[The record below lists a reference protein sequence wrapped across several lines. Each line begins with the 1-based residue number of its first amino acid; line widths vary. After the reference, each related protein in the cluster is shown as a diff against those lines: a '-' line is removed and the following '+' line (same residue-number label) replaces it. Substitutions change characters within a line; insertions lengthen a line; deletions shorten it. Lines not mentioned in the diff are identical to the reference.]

1 MLRALLDTH
10 SFLWFVTADT
20 KLSATAKD
28 LISQGEN
35 EILLSVASVWEIAIK
50 VNTGRLPIPEPLQT
64 FIPEQLGRNRIGL
77 LPIALAHVME
87 AARLPLHHRDPFDRL
102 LICQAIVEGLPILSA
117 DSAFDDYP
125 VQRIW

>member
-20 KLSATAKD
+20 KLSATAED

-50 VNTGRLPIPEPLQT
+50 LNTGRLPIPAPLQT
-64 FIPEQLGRNRIGL
+64 FIRR
-77 LPIALAHVME
+77 
-87 AARLPLHHRDPFDRL
+87 ARLRGGPRAPPAGRHRGVNAGEGAPDLASPPRL
-102 LICQAIVEGLPILSA
+102 LLDQNLAPTARFARVNP
-117 DSAFDDYP
+117 
-125 VQRIW
+125 